1 MQDLNNVARVSKRL
15 YNNGTDPFLW
25 SNFNLKVKFKKIE
38 SHRILFIAQTL
49 GKVTKIDRLRL
60 LNTIDLC
67 DNDLSSVNPEVLGK
81 VLIRD
86 KCHLCPFFL
95 LKESL
100 WTMSRIVILVILTS
114 HLNRSWFFLKVICWW
129 KETSFKLF
137 KKVRHDEMQQNV
149 L

>member
-49 GKVTKIDRLRL
+49 GKVTKIERLRL

-67 DNDLSSVNPEVLGK
+67 DNDLSSVNPEVLGTQK
-81 VLIRD
+81 RLKIPQIR
-86 KCHLCPFFL
+86 FFL
-95 LKESL
+95 FKESL

-137 KKVRHDEMQQNV
+137 KKVRHDKMQQNV